1 MLVVHGKV
9 RLQEETIEKIR
20 KSLDIVDII
29 GDYVQLRKQGR
40 NFIGLCPFHSERTP
54 SFSVSPDKQLYHC
67 FGCGAGGNL
76 FTFIMEIEGMSFS
89 EAAQLLAD
97 RAKIDLGS
105 SFSNTS
111 AGEHADQ
118 SRKQLSEGMS
128 LLTKFYHYLL
138 VTAKYGK
145 PGIDYLIDRGFTK
158 EMIERFQ
165 LGYAVDSWEAAT
177 SLMER
182 RRVNLEQ
189 MEKAGLIGKRGFDNK
204 YFDRFRNRIIFPIF
218 NPRGQTVAF
227 AGRTLGDEKPKYL
240 NTPESSLFHKG
251 KILYGYHLA
260 RPSIRKSNQAVLL
273 EGYVDVIRAHQ
284 AGITNSVA
292 SMGTSL
298 TEEQAAALSRAAET
312 VVICYDSDSAGIEA
326 CFRAAAMFQE
336 RSKIVKIAKMP
347 EGMDPDD
354 YIRKFGGE
362 RFRSDVIGASQT
374 LMTFKMDY
382 FRRKRNLSDEG
393 DRLLYIE
400 EVLREISTLKGA
412 VERDHYLRLLAE
424 EFSISLDA
432 LKRQAQMYNKAAK
445 RAEKRRD
452 RVRPVILNRTDRLPP
467 AYEMAERRLLARM
480 MRSGKVTE
488 YVREKVGGTFAVD
501 VHQALAAHLYAYY
514 EGGNPPDEGL
524 FIQRLEDPG
533 LQQKAVE
540 LSMIPISDQAEEREI
555 EDCIDQVIRH
565 SKAAVIADKEE
576 ERKRAEQSGHY
587 QLAAQLVSEIIG
599 IKKQLNTH
607 NAERE

>member
-1 MLVVHGKV
+1 MHDQV
-9 RLQEETIEKIR
+9 RLHEDTIEKIR
-20 KSLDIVDII
+20 KSLDIVDIV

-40 NFIGLCPFHSERTP
+40 NFVGLCPFHSERTP

-89 EAAQLLAD
+89 EAAQFLAD
-97 RAKIDLGS
+97 KAKIDLGPS
-105 SFSNTS
+105 LSKTS
-111 AGEHADQ
+111 AGGDARDQ
-118 SRKQLSEGMS
+118 SRKQLSEGMD

-138 VTAKYGK
+138 ATAKFGK
-145 PGIDYLIDRGFTK
+145 SGMNYLNDRGFTK
-158 EMIERFQ
+158 DMIERFQ
-165 LGYAVDSWEAAT
+165 LGYAIDSWDTAT
-177 SLMER
+177 SLLER
-182 RRVNLEQ
+182 RQVNLGQ

-260 RPSIRKSNQAVLL
+260 RQSIRKSNQAVLL

-284 AGITNSVA
+284 AGVTNSVA

-298 TEEQAAALSRAAET
+298 TEEQAAMLFRAAET
-312 VVICYDSDSAGIEA
+312 IIICYDSDTAGIEA
-326 CFRAAAMFQE
+326 SFRAAAMFQE
-336 RSKIVKIAKMP
+336 SNKIVKIAKMP
-347 EGMDPDD
+347 EGFDPDD

-362 RFRSDVIGASQT
+362 RFKSDVIGASQT

-382 FRRKRNLSDEG
+382 FRRKRNLGDEG

-400 EVLREISTLKGA
+400 EVLKEISTLKRA
-412 VERDHYLRLLAE
+412 VERDHYLRLLAQ

-432 LKRQAQMYNKAAK
+432 LKRQEMQMYKAAK
-445 RAEKRRD
+445 RQEERRD
-452 RVRPVILNRTDRLPP
+452 RERPVILNRPDRIAP

-480 MRSGKVTE
+480 MRSRKVTE
-488 YVREKVGGTFAVD
+488 HVRDMLGGTFAIEL
-501 VHQALAAHLYAYY
+501 HQALAAYLYAYY
-514 EGGNPPDEGL
+514 EEGNPPDEGL

-540 LSMIPISDQAEEREI
+540 LSMIPMSDQAEEREI
-555 EDCIDQVIRH
+555 EDCIHQVIKH

-576 ERKRAEQSGHY
+576 ERKQAEQSGHY

-599 IKKQLNTH
+599 IKKQLNAH
-607 NAERE
+607 NAEQE